1 MVINMN
7 VIYDPIETDIYY
19 RHKDIHTS
27 PFPHYHKHDAYE
39 IFLLLNG
46 DACYYI
52 EQSCYHISRGSM
64 LVIQPGEYHRIT
76 LITLMSTT
84 GYPLISSRI
93 YSTSIPLPG
102 LSFQPAFPIGLS
114 DSKI

>member
-1 MVINMN
+1 MN

-76 LITLMSTT
+76 LNNPNV
-84 GYPLISSRI
+84 YDRISLNI
-93 YSTSIPLPG
+93 KQNIFDQYSTSRTE
-102 LSFQPAFPIGLS
+102 LSACFS
-114 DSKI
+114 DRPFGQ